1 MGRCGPVAGGV
12 HGLAGD
18 EVPGHQGAHHAH
30 ENREGPPSPCLLGA
44 GATAVRHSVLS
55 KHLSYIPKLRSRRV
69 AIGAADP
76 YALHPQPLAPVSRCR
91 TRLLLHATTPPQV
104 NDLEEV
110 AAAVAKQLAK
120 LPDDCTGWPVWS
132 WVCDAVDAFK
142 RALPLVTDLR
152 SASMRPRHWQ
162 RLRERVGKE

>member
-1 MGRCGPVAGGV
+1 M
-12 HGLAGD
+12 
-18 EVPGHQGAHHAH
+18 
-30 ENREGPPSPCLLGA
+30 
-44 GATAVRHSVLS
+44 
-55 KHLSYIPKLRSRRV
+55 
-69 AIGAADP
+69 
-76 YALHPQPLAPVSRCR
+76 
-91 TRLLLHATTPPQV
+91 LLHVTTLPQV

-120 LPDDCTGWPVWS
+120 LPDDCKGWPVWS
-132 WVCDAVDAFK
+132 WACDAVDAFK